1 MKPSEPKGQPMIQVE
16 ARYYVQAMLLHLA
29 RKGDGEAERQLV
41 DLALVGLRVVHD
53 RGDAEQ
59 IVFDASKDYPQ

>member
-1 MKPSEPKGQPMIQVE
+1 MKPSEPKGQPMKVE